1 MVNVLITGCRGGI
14 GLNVAERLLKK
25 GNKVYVTIH
34 KKDSIDEIKVKLKKY
49 KNAVIEKLDLLN
61 DSDIKKVEK
70 WEIDILINNAAIG
83 NSGPLAEI
91 PLKKIREVFE
101 TNVFSTLKLTQKVLK
116 KMIPKKSGRIIFVSS
131 IAGLIP
137 TPFLSPYAMTKF
149 SLENIIFSLRDE
161 LKPFNINVIAINPGA
176 YNTGFNQ
183 KNINKKYEWLN
194 KKGLYKDNLK
204 QIKNSEKNL
213 LRFELKNTDSIAKEI
228 VKATLAKNPKRRYS
242 APWWQY
248 ISVPFFRWFF

>member
-34 KKDSIDEIKVKLKKY
+34 KKDSMDEIKVKLKKY

-101 TNVFSTLKLTQKVLK
+101 TN
-116 KMIPKKSGRIIFVSS
+116 
-131 IAGLIP
+131 
-137 TPFLSPYAMTKF
+137 
-149 SLENIIFSLRDE
+149 
-161 LKPFNINVIAINPGA
+161 
-176 YNTGFNQ
+176 
-183 KNINKKYEWLN
+183 
-194 KKGLYKDNLK
+194 
-204 QIKNSEKNL
+204 L
-213 LRFELKNTDSIAKEI
+213 LL
-228 VKATLAKNPKRRYS
+228 
-242 APWWQY
+242 
-248 ISVPFFRWFF
+248 